1 MFTRISLSKGRR
13 SCTQAPL
20 FDMECSAR
28 LLISIGVSSERKL
41 ILPPKVCSSVVL
53 SLSDSSIQITRFGQP
68 RHHGLQPGQRET
80 L

>member
-28 LLISIGVSSERKL
+28 LLIPIGVSSEL
-41 ILPPKVCSSVVL
+41 VLPPKVCSSVVL
-53 SLSDSSIQITRFGQP
+53 SLSDSSIQITCFGQP
-68 RHHGLQPGQRET
+68 HHRRLQPG
-80 L
+80 